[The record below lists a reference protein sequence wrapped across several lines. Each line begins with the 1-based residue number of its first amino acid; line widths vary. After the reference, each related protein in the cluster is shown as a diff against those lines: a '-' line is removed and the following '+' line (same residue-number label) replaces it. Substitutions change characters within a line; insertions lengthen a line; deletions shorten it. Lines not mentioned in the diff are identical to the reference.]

1 MIEGKYGFIDKLG
14 NLVIPNRYEWA
25 DSFKDNGL
33 ASVKMEGKYG
43 TIDLNGELV
52 VPCTYQ
58 LEEAMTTVPV
68 SNKDYRQAV
77 KDVKAKLDSGVYSV
91 LTQRLD
97 SIGAKVDSKEVEFS
111 KGLIAPDDQPFF
123 EQKGSFY
130 GARISEKT
138 AFGYS
143 NQNTLVLNR

>member
-1 MIEGKYGFIDKLG
+1 
-14 NLVIPNRYEWA
+14 
-25 DSFKDNGL
+25 
-33 ASVKMEGKYG
+33 MEGKYG

-111 KGLIAPDDQPFF
+111 KGLIAPDDQRFLNKRDLSMALGF
-123 EQKGSFY
+123 QK
-130 GARISEKT
+130 KT

>member
-1 MIEGKYGFIDKLG
+1 M
-14 NLVIPNRYEWA
+14 
-25 DSFKDNGL
+25 
-33 ASVKMEGKYG
+33 
-43 TIDLNGELV
+43 V

-130 GARISEKT
+130 GARISEKDSIWLFKPEYIGIEQIMM
-138 AFGYS
+138 AFLIVC
-143 NQNTLVLNR
+143 QR